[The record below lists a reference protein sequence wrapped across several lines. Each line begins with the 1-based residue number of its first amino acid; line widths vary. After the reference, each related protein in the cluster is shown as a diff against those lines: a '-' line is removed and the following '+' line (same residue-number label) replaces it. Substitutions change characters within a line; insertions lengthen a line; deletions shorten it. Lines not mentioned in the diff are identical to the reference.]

1 MPRPRPNV
9 VARAGPALALA
20 AALLASCAAPRGSQA
35 ALSPGSHFAE
45 VDGARLRYHVHG
57 SGPPIVVH
65 PGGPGMTSA
74 YIRMPEL
81 ERFFTLVYLN
91 PIGTGDSGRLTRG
104 QYTLE
109 RYASDLDGIRAALG
123 LERTWVLGHSY
134 GGIVAQVWASSRPD
148 RAKGLL
154 LVATTPRID
163 GEWGRDMEVHMKAFS
178 TQPWY
183 PGAVAAFS
191 DLEGAKDDAAFTAAL
206 RRLIPFGFA
215 DYAGRRAEF
224 DPVIARYDG
233 ALEPNLPL
241 PNGPDAPFDLRP
253 RLSRIRAPTLI
264 LVGRHDFNCGPT
276 YAEELRR
283 GIAESRVVTFERSGH
298 MPQVEETE
306 AFVAAV
312 RDFLAAHP

>member
-1 MPRPRPNV
+1 MPRPRPTV
-9 VARAGPALALA
+9 VARAGPAVALA

-35 ALSPGSHFAE
+35 ALSPGSHLSA

-57 SGPPIVVH
+57 SGPPIIVH
-65 PGGPGMTSA
+65 PGGPGLTSA

-81 ERFFTLVYLN
+81 ERHFTLVYLE
-91 PIGTGDSGRLTRG
+91 PVGTGDSDRLARG

-134 GGIVAQVWASSRPD
+134 GGVVAQVWATSRPD
-148 RAKGLL
+148 RVKGLL

-163 GEWGRDMEVHMKAFS
+163 PEWGKDMEAHMKAFS
-178 TQPWY
+178 GQPWY
-183 PGAVAAFS
+183 AGAVAAFP
-191 DLEGAKDDAAFTAAL
+191 DLAASKDDASFTAAL

-215 DYAGRRAEF
+215 DYTARRAEF
-224 DPVIARYDG
+224 DPTIARYD
-233 ALEPNLPL
+233 ATLEPNLPL

-276 YAEELRR
+276 YAEEMRR
-283 GIAESRVVTFERSGH
+283 GITGARVVTFERSGH